1 MMKKTLVA
9 MAACALLPTAYAQVT
24 LTGTFATGYKST
36 KATGTN
42 AINIPALGLNNVAAV
57 AGADSSGLGVDT
69 SQVDIA
75 VKEDLGGG
83 QQIEAKMSFAGLDR
97 SGESSST
104 GSSDVSGR
112 DATLTYTNN
121 SFGQIQM
128 GTTKGAAVLS
138 GIASADAPVI
148 DMDGKLFE
156 IRSSNDSISYAAP
169 IGPLFF
175 QYKLSESSNGIGL
188 GQGTSGPAGTK
199 VGQRTSDYA
208 LAYLTGPFKAVAAVR
223 TYDNREN
230 TSFTTSLGLTKDQSV
245 AVELGYEA
253 GFAKFGVGY
262 ISTNA
267 TIGARV
273 QDMLVGV
280 SVPVGSWVLGA
291 TVSQSITSG
300 VADVPVAI
308 FDNSTQAGAGQFFK
322 QAMQLAD
329 GTGTGFSLGGR
340 YLLSKRTS
348 LKVSYASW
356 VRSGYEQFE
365 AWGGKVASGT
375 AGKDALNVFGYG
387 DRATE
392 TSILL
397 SHSF

>member
-9 MAACALLPTAYAQVT
+9 MAVCTFLPAAFAQVT

-42 AINIPALGLNNVAAV
+42 AINIPALGLVGVPAV
-57 AGADSSGLGVDT
+57 AGADAAGLGVDT

-75 VKEDLGGG
+75 VAEDLGGG
-83 QQIEAKMSFAGLDR
+83 QKIEAKMSFAGVDR

-121 SFGQIQM
+121 SVGQIQM
-128 GTTKGAAVLS
+128 GTTMGAAVLS

-148 DMDGKLFE
+148 DMDGKLFQ

-199 VGQRTSDYA
+199 VGQRTNDYV

-230 TSFTTSLGLTKDQSV
+230 TSFTTSLGLTKDQAV
-245 AVELGYEA
+245 AVELGYDA

-262 ISTNA
+262 VSTNA
-267 TIGARV
+267 TVGARV
-273 QDMLVGV
+273 QDMLAGV

-291 TVSQSITSG
+291 TFSQSITSG
-300 VADVPVAI
+300 VADVDVAK
-308 FDNSTQAGAGQFFK
+308 FPGGNANFK
-322 QAMQLAD
+322 TAMSLAD
-329 GTGTGFSLGGR
+329 GTGTGYSLGAK
-340 YLLSKRTS
+340 YNLSKRTN
-348 LKVSYASW
+348 VSVKHASW

-365 AWGGKVASGT
+365 AWGARAATGASI
-375 AGKDALNVFGYG
+375 AALNEFGYS